1 MQAEEGAARPP
12 RRMFDLK
19 AGADTADTS
28 RYVLVGAFGPRHL
41 VSVDGEYCVD
51 GVCRSTS
58 VPIESGSGSSVFDED
73 DDRVLPH
80 AG

>member
-1 MQAEEGAARPP
+1 
-12 RRMFDLK
+12 MFDK

-28 RYVLVGAFGPRHL
+28 RYVLVGAPRHL

-51 GVCRSTS
+51 LSIYECPHRVGLGV
-58 VPIESGSGSSVFDED
+58 VFDED